1 MTREYIL
8 CNLFFYEQ
16 QAKIT
21 IRVLL
26 YIKKKIGVFK
36 KMQKAFYFFAFCVSN
51 IT

>member
-26 YIKKKIGVFK
+26 YIKKKRVFK